1 MWRPVFKTSSLS
13 VLMAGICFGQSSIE
27 VLLPPGL
34 SSDGF
39 FVRYLTSSGGIGG
52 WIQPRP
58 NVSSYTIS
66 TTHGAARIRA
76 LLYIPGCAIQTF
88 DLALSDQG
96 SQQYS
101 FVCQALP
108 TIEMGGVLARP
119 DRLYGRKVQLQAR
132 YVARWA
138 QSFLGLDDEI
148 VTFIPIG
155 ETTDISS
162 SGEFHLSLPDLSQD
176 ALAGSP
182 DHPGELQIWARDVG
196 SGRIAAQLIPDGS
209 KTRMGGFPIQDL
221 YPSKIVFTPCAANNP
236 RVRDAL
242 GFALRPGPYD
252 NCDR

>member
-1 MWRPVFKTSSLS
+1 
-13 VLMAGICFGQSSIE
+13 MAGICFGQIATSSAIE
-27 VLLPPGL
+27 ILLPPGL
-34 SSDGF
+34 SSEDF
-39 FVRYLTSSGGIGG
+39 FVRYVTTGGEIGD

-66 TTHGAARIRA
+66 THGAARIRA
-76 LLYIPGCAIQTF
+76 LLYSPGCAIQAF

-108 TIEMGGVLARP
+108 TIEIGGVLARP

-162 SGEFHLSLPDLSQD
+162 SGEFRLSLPDLSQD

-182 DHPGELQIWARDVG
+182 DHPGELQIWARDTG

-209 KTRMGGFPIQDL
+209 QLKRTRMGGLPIQNP
-221 YPSKIVFTPCAANNP
+221 YPSKVVFTPCAANNTE
-236 RVRDAL
+236 VRDAL
-242 GFALRPGPYD
+242 GFTLRPGPYD

>member
-1 MWRPVFKTSSLS
+1 
-13 VLMAGICFGQSSIE
+13 MAGICFGQSSIE
-27 VLLPPGL
+27 ILLP
-34 SSDGF
+34 SRVNSESF
-39 FVRYLTSSGGIGG
+39 FARYVTTGGGIGD

-66 TTHGAARIRA
+66 THGPARIRA
-76 LLYIPGCAIQTF
+76 LLYSPGCAIQTF
-88 DLALSDQG
+88 DLALSDQS

-108 TIEMGGVLARP
+108 TVEIGGALARP
-119 DRLYGRKVQLQAR
+119 DRLYGRKVRLQAR

-148 VTFIPIG
+148 VTFIPIA
-155 ETTDISS
+155 ETSDISS
-162 SGEFHLSLPDLSQD
+162 SGEFHLSLPDLSED

-182 DHPGELQIWARDVG
+182 DHPGELQVWARDAA
-196 SGRIAAQLIPDGS
+196 SGGIAAQLIPDGS
-209 KTRMGGFPIQDL
+209 RLKTTRMGGLPIQNP

-242 GFALRPGPYD
+242 GFALRPGPED